1 MYALPPKLAYLHP
14 NSSNENHRTALRW
27 PSNEVV
33 HCKVIFAEVVC
44 VVFLNDKAPA
54 TFSLCKTILF
64 FCTLLLTSDKEQW
77 LTCRFPPDLNWHIL
91 QGFQIFQH
99 PWQMLLTDVCPNERN
114 NRFNV
119 SVRAVSKKQVFYVC
133 DFFSHKRSFSFLS
146 ALHHSSFSSVL

>member
-1 MYALPPKLAYLHP
+1 MYAFPPKLAYLHP
-14 NSSNENHRTALRW
+14 NSSNENQRTALGW
-27 PSNEVV
+27 PSNEAV
-33 HCKVIFAEVVC
+33 HCKGIRSCC

-54 TFSLCKTILF
+54 TFSRCKTILF

-99 PWQMLLTDVCPNERN
+99 PWQMLLTDVFPYARN

-119 SVRAVSKKQVFYVC
+119 VVRAVSKEYVFYVC
-133 DFFSHKRSFSFLS
+133 DFVSHKRSFSFLS
-146 ALHHSSFSSVL
+146 ALHHSFFSSVL